1 MKRISSILLLCCLF
15 LALPFGVFGAEF
27 DNEVTGET
35 NGDIEFL
42 STGILASATGYTYTS
57 PFTFDETTGENLVY
71 AVPTAVNSLGI
82 DVSKWQG
89 NIDWQAVADS
99 GVKFAIVRVGHHYS
113 KGNYIGEDEYFRKNI
128 EGAQAAGIKVGAYIF
143 SQAITE
149 EEAREEAAYIMH
161 RVAKYKLDLPL
172 VFDYEYESGAGRL
185 KDANLSV
192 EKATSI
198 CLAFCDYV
206 KANGY
211 DAMVYANAWMFTNK
225 LDADRISANA
235 DIWMA
240 NYTTNTIYK
249 KDFQYWQYSNKG
261 RVNGIKG
268 NVDCNF
274 GFTDKFYKSGSGCF
288 PFTDVAADS
297 WYYDAAI
304 YAYDNDIIQ
313 GMAWNKFAPD
323 ASMTRA
329 MLVAMLY
336 RMEGSPDVT
345 GISTSFKDLNAD
357 WYKNAVIWGQKN
369 NIVSGVS
376 STSFEPDTLVTREQ
390 IAAFLYRYATYKN
403 IDVSAQKELSDFK
416 DGGTVSS
423 YAVPALK
430 WAVASGYISGFP
442 GGELSPRGV
451 GSRGQVAS
459 ILYRFLRER

>member
-1 MKRISSILLLCCLF
+1 MKRICGIFLFCCLF
-15 LALPFGVFGAEF
+15 FALPFGVFGADF
-27 DNEVTGET
+27 DYDVTGET

-42 STGILASATGYTYTS
+42 SAGILASATGYTYTS
-57 PFTFDETTGENLVY
+57 PFTFDSKTGKNLVY
-71 AVPTAVNSLGI
+71 AVPTPVNSLGI

-89 NIDWQAVADS
+89 DIDWKAVADS

-113 KGNYIGEDEYFRKNI
+113 KGNYIGEDPNFRKNI
-128 EGAQAAGIKVGAYIF
+128 EGAQAVGIKVGAYIF

-149 EEAREEAAYIMH
+149 DEAREEAAFMMH
-161 RVAKYKLDLPL
+161 LVADYKMDLPL

-185 KDANLSV
+185 KEANLSK

-225 LDADRISANA
+225 LDADLIREQA
-235 DIWMA
+235 DIWLA
-240 NYTTNTIYK
+240 NYTTDTIYK
-249 KDFQYWQYSNKG
+249 EEFQYWQYSNEGK
-261 RVNGIKG
+261 VNGIKG

-274 GFTDKFYKSGSGCF
+274 GFTDKLYKSGSGCF
-288 PFTDVAADS
+288 PFIDVAADS
-297 WYYDAAI
+297 WYYDAAV
-304 YAYDNDIIQ
+304 YAYDNDIIK
-313 GMAWNKFAPD
+313 GVVWNKFAPD
-323 ASMTRA
+323 ATMTRA

-345 GISTSFKDLNAD
+345 GVSTTFKDLKAD
-357 WYKNAVIWGQKN
+357 WYKNAVVWGQKN

-376 STSFEPDTLVTREQ
+376 LTSFDPDAFVTREQ
-390 IAAFLYRYATYKN
+390 IAAFLYRYATYKKA
-403 IDVSAQKELSDFK
+403 DVSAQKELSDFK
-416 DGGTVSS
+416 DGDAASS

-430 WAVASGYISGFP
+430 WAVASGYITGFP
-442 GGELSPRGV
+442 GGELSPKGL

-459 ILYRFLRER
+459 ILYRFRTY